1 MLYIMKIKQILPA
14 VCLMACSL
22 SLSFSNIASAT
33 STNKCA
39 GVATAIIKCSQTSSC
54 ADGSVPDNDNKCA
67 DGTTAANVKLE
78 DSGIWHILQLA
89 INILT
94 AGVGV
99 AAVGGVIYGSII
111 YMTASGSADKT
122 KKGISIITNVA
133 IGIACWALMYAALS
147 YIIPGGVFD

>member
-1 MLYIMKIKQILPA
+1 MLYIMKIKQIMLA
-14 VCLMACSL
+14 ACLMAFVAG
-22 SLSFSNIASAT
+22 LSFGEVVSAA

-39 GVATAIIKCSQTSSC
+39 GVDTAIIKCSQTSSC
-54 ADGSVPDNDNKCA
+54 ADGSVPDNENKCA
-67 DGTTAANVKLE
+67 DGTTAVKVDLE
-78 DSGIWHILQLA
+78 DSGIWHILQLT

-122 KKGISIITNVA
+122 KKGISIITNVV